1 MARASVLLDTKGL
14 YSETFNIVVT
24 RPYLDA
30 NGALVQ
36 KFLRAL
42 LDAEAWLKANPD
54 EAITTIA
61 DIVGMKRDELAAIW
75 PDYVYRV
82 RIDDQL
88 LGILKLHAAWRLE
101 SGNHPPGA
109 TMPDFAKVLALE
121 AAARHRCRAVSPS
134 RPNSQHE
141 AAQHPGRRAL
151 DPALPVR
158 RRGR

>member
-1 MARASVLLDTKGL
+1 MGVALARFLAERLSGFGDNAVLLDTKGL

-30 NGALVQ
+30 NGPLVQ

-61 DIVGMKRDELAAIW
+61 DIGGMKRDELAAIW
-75 PDYVYRV
+75 QDYIYRV

-109 TMPDFAKVLALE
+109 AMPDFTKVLALE
-121 AAARHRCRAVSPS
+121 PLRGIDASRVTVS
-134 RPNSQHE
+134 
-141 AAQHPGRRAL
+141 AK
-151 DPALPVR
+151 
-158 RRGR
+158 

>member
-1 MARASVLLDTKGL
+1 M
-14 YSETFNIVVT
+14 T

-30 NGALVQ
+30 NGRSFE

-61 DIVGMKRDELAAIW
+61 DAVGMKRDELAAIW
-75 PDYVYRV
+75 TDYVYRV

-88 LGILKLHAAWRLE
+88 LGILKLHAAWRLD

-109 TMPDFAKVLALE
+109 TMPDFTKVLALDPLRSIDP
-121 AAARHRCRAVSPS
+121 APRHRL
-134 RPNSQHE
+134 
-141 AAQHPGRRAL
+141 G
-151 DPALPVR
+151 
-158 RRGR
+158 